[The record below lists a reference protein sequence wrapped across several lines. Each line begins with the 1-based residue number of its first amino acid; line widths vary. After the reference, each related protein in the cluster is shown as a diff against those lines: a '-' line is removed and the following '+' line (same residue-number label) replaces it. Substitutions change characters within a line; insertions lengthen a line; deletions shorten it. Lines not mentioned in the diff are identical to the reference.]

1 MFIFMVLFLIIPT
14 ILLLLARQSIFI
26 EKIFSLIAVISVF
39 TFGSIT
45 MSAVYQI
52 LDNQTV
58 FMTSIHAVFL
68 EPFFLVSGGYLLFFF
83 AYRLLDDLLRW

>member
-1 MFIFMVLFLIIPT
+1 MFIFIVLFLIIPT
-14 ILLLLARQSIFI
+14 ILLLLARQSFFI
-26 EKIFSLIAVISVF
+26 EKIFSLVAVISVF